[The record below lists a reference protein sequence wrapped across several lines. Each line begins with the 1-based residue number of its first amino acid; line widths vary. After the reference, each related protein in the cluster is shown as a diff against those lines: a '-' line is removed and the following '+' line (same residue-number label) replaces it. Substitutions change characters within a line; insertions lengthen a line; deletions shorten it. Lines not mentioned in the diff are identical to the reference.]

1 MGLLSNDLPPSDY
14 WPRSFEMPNNSKRK
28 GPRGIQF
35 LQDAKLGEE
44 QLIDFTLSIGF

>member
-1 MGLLSNDLPPSDY
+1 MGLLSKELPPSDY
-14 WPRSFEMPNNSKRK
+14 WPRSFEMMRDNKKRMH
-28 GPRGIQF
+28 F